1 MGAINVAPEFGVVET
16 RAIINV
22 LKKNNLNELLD
33 GFLNL
38 SYKSKKWEKWVID
51 KTKISKIKCSE
62 LSGHYIF
69 SSKEFK
75 IIKQK
80 ASEILSKKGI
90 DLDLIIYT
98 SVKNAILRYLKSLNL
113 YK

>member
-1 MGAINVAPEFGVVET
+1 M
-16 RAIINV
+16 
-22 LKKNNLNELLD
+22 
-33 GFLNL
+33 
-38 SYKSKKWEKWVID
+38 ID

-98 SVKNAILRYLKSLNL
+98 KTLSSELHQKRQIFCGKRLEICRGECSDASVQLRGFFLRE
-113 YK
+113 